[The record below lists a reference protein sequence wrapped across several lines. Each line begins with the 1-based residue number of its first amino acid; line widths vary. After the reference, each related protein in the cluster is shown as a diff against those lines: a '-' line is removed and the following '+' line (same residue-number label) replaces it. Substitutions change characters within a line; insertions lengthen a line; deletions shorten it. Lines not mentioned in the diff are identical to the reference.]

1 LSRDTKIDRLI
12 ATPSLIAPSHR
23 YSMGSW
29 SPGDVPPRFDHA
41 TPHPCPPPAGPVP
54 ALAAR
59 SEDRSNR
66 RGARVTLFDHSAAP
80 REVPP
85 RRPRRH
91 RARLPSSF
99 GRRGHAPRRGAG
111 GPESAPRA
119 SDLGG
124 RPDPGASP
132 SRDAGAGRPLG
143 PHAPTLVRTGRPVT
157 GPGGTP
163 AAGRTRPVD
172 PAPRDLADGCKGTY
186 PITDRR

>member
-1 LSRDTKIDRLI
+1 MSRDTTIDRLI
-12 ATPSLIAPSHR
+12 ATPSLIASSHR
-23 YSMGSW
+23 YSTGNW
-29 SPGDVPPRFDHA
+29 SHGDVPTRFDHA
-41 TPHPCPPPAGPVP
+41 TPHPCPPPGDHVP
-54 ALAAR
+54 TLAAR

-66 RGARVTLFDHSAAP
+66 RVARVTWFDHSAAP

-85 RRPRRH
+85 RRPRRD

-99 GRRGHAPRRGAG
+99 GRRGHALRRDAG

-132 SRDAGAGRPLG
+132 SMDARAGRPLG
-143 PHAPTLVRTGRPVT
+143 PHAPTLVRTRRPVT

-172 PAPRDLADGCKGTY
+172 PAP
-186 PITDRR
+186 